1 MNFDEIRELT
11 RREDVDYLEIR
22 LEESFETKIQ
32 ISGRE
37 VETVSQGKVSG
48 GSARALVS
56 GVWGFVYFN
65 ETENLKERVESAI
78 DQAKT
83 LISTSLEKVELA
95 PVEPIEVFEELKP
108 LKDPQEISISDK
120 IKLFSNYSEIPFS
133 IDKRVVNVKVTYSE
147 KRRQLA
153 FANSEGTFIQREL
166 MDLGG
171 SIMPIASNGKE
182 IQRAFVP
189 FGSSVDFSVA
199 ENLEGKINEKT
210 LLAVNLLSAD
220 DFEGGEFPVIIDQNL
235 GGVFIHE
242 AFGHLSEADFIS
254 EDEKMKEIMKIGK
267 VFGSE
272 ILNVYDVGNIF
283 GVRGALTVDDEGV
296 PAETVVLIKEG
307 VLSGHLHNRETASK
321 MKEIPSGNGRA
332 TSFKYPPI
340 PRMRTTYIAPQDAK
354 FEDFIKDI
362 NFGVYAKSSFG
373 GQTNG
378 ELFTFVPESAYLI
391 EGGKV
396 TRLIKNVSLSGNVF
410 ETLKNIVGIA
420 DDFRI
425 TDGGGGCGKG
435 EQFLLPVSHGS
446 PHLYISKAIIGGKK

>member
-11 RREDVDYLEIR
+11 RRKDVDYLEMR

-32 ISGRE
+32 INGRE

-48 GSARALVS
+48 GSVRALVS

-65 ETENLKERVESAI
+65 ETEDLKERVKSAI
-78 DQAKT
+78 EQAKT
-83 LISTSLEKVELA
+83 LSVASSERVELA
-95 PVEPIEVFEELKP
+95 SVEPIEIVEEFKP
-108 LKDPQEISISDK
+108 LKDPQGISISDK
-120 IKLFSNYSEIPFS
+120 IKLFSHYSEIPFS
-133 IDKRVVNVKVTYSE
+133 IDNRIANVRVAYSE
-147 KRRQLA
+147 KRRKLA
-153 FANSEGTFIQREL
+153 YANSEGTFIQREL
-166 MDLGG
+166 MDMGG
-171 SIMPIASNGKE
+171 GIIPIASNGKE
-182 IQRAFVP
+182 IHQTHVP
-189 FGSSVDFSVA
+189 FGSAVDFSVA
-199 ENLEGKINEKT
+199 EDLEGKINEKT
-210 LLAVNLLSAD
+210 LLAVNLLSAE
-220 DFEGGEFPVIIDQNL
+220 DFEGGEFPVIIDQDL

-267 VFGSE
+267 LFGSE
-272 ILNVYDVGNIF
+272 IINVYDVGNIF
-283 GVRGALTVDDEGV
+283 GVRGSLTVDDEGV
-296 PAETVVLIKEG
+296 PAETVALIKEG
-307 VLSGHLHNRETASK
+307 VLSGHLHTRETAAK
-321 MKEIPSGNGRA
+321 MKEAPTGNGRA
-332 TSFKYPPI
+332 ISFKYPPI

-362 NFGVYAKSSFG
+362 KFGVYAKSSFG

-435 EQFLLPVSHGS
+435 EQHPLPVSTGS
-446 PHLYISKAIIGGKK
+446 PHIYISKAIIGGKK